1 MASRVPCKC
10 AGRFPLQRPEK
21 ALTLLAMK
29 HFTELLPEPL
39 PPEPLVVLNRWMAQ
53 SWQQRL
59 QPNPNAM
66 VLATSDPDGRP
77 SARVVLCKE
86 IVEQP
91 GYLVFFTNYLSLKGR
106 QLTGNPRAA
115 AVIHWDALHRQ
126 VRVEGP
132 VVVAPAADSDAY
144 FASRPWQSRVGAWA
158 SEQSAPVAS
167 REALQKAVA
176 STAARFDVPDPGH
189 ATDEAHPEFVIPRP
203 PHWGGYRLWAD
214 SVELWVEGE
223 GRIHDRARWTRE
235 LTPQADGFFGVGP
248 WNVTRLQP

>member
-1 MASRVPCKC
+1 
-10 AGRFPLQRPEK
+10 
-21 ALTLLAMK
+21 MK

-39 PPEPLVVLNRWMAQ
+39 PPEPLVVLNRWMAD
-53 SWQQRL
+53 SWLQRL

-66 VLATSDPDGRP
+66 VLATSDPDGQP

-91 GYLVFFTNYLSLKGR
+91 GYLVFFTNYLSRKGR
-106 QLTGNPRAA
+106 QLARNPRAA
-115 AVIHWDALHRQ
+115 AVIHWDTLHRQ

-132 VVVAPAADSDAY
+132 VVQAPAADSDAY

-167 REALQKAVA
+167 REALQKAV
-176 STAARFDVPDPGH
+176 TATAERFGVSDPGS
-189 ATDEAHPEFVIPRP
+189 ATGEQDSEFAIPRP

-223 GRIHDRARWTRE
+223 GRIHDRARWTRK
-235 LTPQADGFFGVGP
+235 LTPQADGFFGTGP
-248 WNVTRLQP
+248 WSTTRLQP

>member
-1 MASRVPCKC
+1 
-10 AGRFPLQRPEK
+10 
-21 ALTLLAMK
+21 MK
-29 HFTELLPEPL
+29 PFTELLTDPL
-39 PPEPLVVLNRWMAQ
+39 PTEPLVVLNQWMAQ

-66 VLATSDPDGRP
+66 VLATTDPDGHP

-86 IVEQP
+86 IVAQP
-91 GYLVFFTNYLSLKGR
+91 GYLVFFTNYLSRKGR
-106 QLTGNPRAA
+106 QLAGNPRAA

-132 VVVAPAADSDAY
+132 VVQAPAAASDAY

-167 REALQKAVA
+167 REAILKAVI
-176 STAARFDVPDPGH
+176 STAERFGVPDPTQAAGEGS
-189 ATDEAHPEFVIPRP
+189 TDFQIPRP
-203 PHWGGYRLWAD
+203 PHWGGYHLWAE

-223 GRIHDRARWTRE
+223 ARIHDRARWTRE
-235 LTPQADGFFGVGP
+235 LTPQADGFFSAGP
-248 WNVTRLQP
+248 WSATRLQP